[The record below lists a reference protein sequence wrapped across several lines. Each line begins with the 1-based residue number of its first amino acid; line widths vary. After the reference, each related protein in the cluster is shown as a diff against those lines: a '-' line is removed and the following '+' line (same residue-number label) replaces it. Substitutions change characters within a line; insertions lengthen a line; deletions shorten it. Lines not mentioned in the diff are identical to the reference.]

1 MKPNE
6 IMIGDWVRRRYIT
19 KPSGQEV
26 VRDFRVDQIRRLFK
40 DDEPDVWGDN
50 GNMGTAEQMQPIPL
64 TPEIL
69 EKNGWEERRV
79 YDPYM
84 YYLLTGKDYSVS
96 LSKEWDSTTKT
107 YYWSLSIGNHRTD
120 ASLSVDYVHQLQH
133 ALRLCGIEKEVVL

>member
-50 GNMGTAEQMQPIPL
+50 GNMGTAEQMEPIPL

-69 EKNGWEERRV
+69 EKNGWENSAPGVWQKEYGGFIFYWEEGTGRFGMDDFR
-79 YDPYM
+79 
-84 YYLLTGKDYSVS
+84 YLQEQWKIHLQIKHTH
-96 LSKEWDSTTKT
+96 E
-107 YYWSLSIGNHRTD
+107 
-120 ASLSVDYVHQLQH
+120 LQH